1 MAHFSKLYILIRQA
15 EIPNNSP
22 QLQRRREPPLSLE
35 PVYSIFLICK
45 HLLSIP
51 AYPWWVPRPL
61 PIIPAFSHCCA
72 SILFHLQHTHTPLPF
87 RHVRLPSVQKFRVSS
102 CGLNQVVW
110 TGPSVNLAL
119 LTPDIAISGISP
131 LSFSILPSS
140 VLFPR
145 LSTYFSYEIWLIRD
159 WEINHCIETIIRRR

>member
-15 EIPNNSP
+15 EIPTNSP
-22 QLQRRREPPLSLE
+22 QLQRWREPPLSLE

-72 SILFHLQHTHTPLPF
+72 SILFHLQHTHPFALP
-87 RHVRLPSVQKFRVSS
+87 PCAS
-102 CGLNQVVW
+102 
-110 TGPSVNLAL
+110 
-119 LTPDIAISGISP
+119 
-131 LSFSILPSS
+131 SFSAEVQSEFLWAKSGCLDWAVCQSGPPNPWYSYRWNFPLKLFNTPILCSFPKTEHI
-140 VLFPR
+140 LF
-145 LSTYFSYEIWLIRD
+145 LWNM
-159 WEINHCIETIIRRR
+159 INTGLRN